1 MTLKG
6 QKLAAELAQAGI
18 STTLIPDTAVFAMMS
33 RVNQVVIGTHS
44 VMANGGL
51 KAVCGTQ
58 NLALAAKHHSV
69 PVFRYVS
76 PLTCVI
82 PKNLRLLR

>member
-1 MTLKG
+1 
-6 QKLAAELAQAGI
+6 
-18 STTLIPDTAVFAMMS
+18 MMA

-69 PVFRYVS
+69 PVSVEID
-76 PLTCVI
+76 LTV
-82 PKNLRLLR
+82 